1 MKKRPHATA
10 PATVIVLASGKGG
23 VGKSTLVRSLA
34 GYWLSLGQAPA
45 VIDADPQASI
55 TSLHDADG
63 PMGGVVVVA
72 NPEMETI
79 GATVAE
85 LRAAHSIVLVDTA
98 GFRNQ
103 TTIAACVA
111 ADVVLIPLK
120 PAAEDMREAVAM
132 LNLVGEL
139 NATPERHGRPI
150 VAALVLTMVT
160 PGTVIARQVRK
171 ELEKAGYPLLDAE
184 IAQRVAFPEL
194 SMRGV
199 APSLVEPDGAA
210 ARDIGRLAGE
220 LSQLWRNPNVKAA

>member
-1 MKKRPHATA
+1 
-10 PATVIVLASGKGG
+10 
-23 VGKSTLVRSLA
+23 
-34 GYWLSLGQAPA
+34 
-45 VIDADPQASI
+45 
-55 TSLHDADG
+55 
-63 PMGGVVVVA
+63 MGGVAVVA

-79 GATVAE
+79 GATIAE
-85 LRAAHSIVLVDTA
+85 LRAVHGMVLVDTA

-120 PAAEDMREAVAM
+120 PAAEDVREALAM
-132 LNLVGEL
+132 LQLVGEL
-139 NATPERHGRPI
+139 NGTPERRGRPI
-150 VAALVLTMVT
+150 ATALVLTMVT

-184 IAQRVAFPEL
+184 VAQRVAFPEL
-194 SMRGV
+194 AMRGV

-220 LSQLWRNPNVKAA
+220 LSKLWRAADVKAA

>member
-1 MKKRPHATA
+1 MKTRHHATEF
-10 PATVIVLASGKGG
+10 PIVIVLASGKGG
-23 VGKSTLVRSLA
+23 VGKSTLARSLA
-34 GYWLSLGQAPA
+34 GYWLTMGRKPA
-45 VIDADPQASI
+45 VVDADPQASI

-63 PMGGVVVVA
+63 PMGGVAVVGD
-72 NPEMETI
+72 PEMETI
-79 GATVAE
+79 GATIAD
-85 LRAAHSIVLVDTA
+85 LQTRHGIVIVDTA

-120 PAAEDMREAVAM
+120 AAAEDMREAVAM
-132 LNLVGEL
+132 LNLIGEL
-139 NATPERHGRPI
+139 NATPERRSRPI
-150 VAALVLTMVT
+150 KAALVLTMVT

-184 IAQRVAFPEL
+184 VAQRVAFPEL
-194 SMRGV
+194 SMRGI

-220 LSQLWRNPNVKAA
+220 LNNLWRKADVQAA

>member
-1 MKKRPHATA
+1 MKNRVHVIRPSK
-10 PATVIVLASGKGG
+10 VIVLASGKGG
-23 VGKSTLVRSLA
+23 VGKSTLARGLA
-34 GYWLSLGQAPA
+34 GYWLSVGQAPA

-55 TSLHDADG
+55 TSLHDAQG
-63 PMGGVVVVA
+63 PMAGVVVVA
-72 NPEMETI
+72 DPEMETI
-79 GATVAE
+79 GATIADLQARHGMV
-85 LRAAHSIVLVDTA
+85 IVDTA

-111 ADVVLIPLK
+111 ADVVVIPLK

-132 LNLVGEL
+132 LELIGEL
-139 NATPERHGRPI
+139 NGTPERGGRPI
-150 VAALVLTMVT
+150 KAVLVLTMVT

-184 IAQRVAFPEL
+184 VAQRVAFPEL

-199 APSLVEPDGAA
+199 APSLIDPDGAA

-220 LSQLWRNPNVKAA
+220 LNNLWRNDHVQAA

>member
-1 MKKRPHATA
+1 MKKRPHATL

-55 TSLHDADG
+55 TSLHDVDG
-63 PMGGVVVVA
+63 PMGGVIVVA

-79 GATVAE
+79 GATIAE
-85 LRAAHSIVLVDTA
+85 LRAAHGMVLVDTA

-120 PAAEDMREAVAM
+120 PAAEDVREAVAM
-132 LNLVGEL
+132 LQLVSEL
-139 NATPERHGRPI
+139 NGTPERCGRPI
-150 VAALVLTMVT
+150 VATLVLTMVT

-184 IAQRVAFPEL
+184 VAQRVAFPEL

-199 APSLVEPDGAA
+199 APSLVDPDGAA
-210 ARDIGRLAGE
+210 ARDIGRVAGE
-220 LSQLWRNPNVKAA
+220 LNALRRNAHVKAA

>member
-1 MKKRPHATA
+1 MKNRVHVIRPSQ
-10 PATVIVLASGKGG
+10 VIVLASGKGG
-23 VGKSTLVRSLA
+23 VGKSTLARGLA
-34 GYWLSLGQAPA
+34 GYWLSVGQAPA

-55 TSLHDADG
+55 TSLHDAQG
-63 PMGGVVVVA
+63 PMAGVVVVA
-72 NPEMETI
+72 DPEMETI
-79 GATVAE
+79 GATIADLQARHGMV
-85 LRAAHSIVLVDTA
+85 IVDTA

-111 ADVVLIPLK
+111 ADVVVIPLK

-132 LNLVGEL
+132 LELIGEL
-139 NATPERHGRPI
+139 NGTPERLGRPI
-150 VAALVLTMVT
+150 KAVLVLTMVT

-184 IAQRVAFPEL
+184 VAQRVAFPEL

-199 APSLVEPDGAA
+199 APSLIDPDGAA

-220 LSQLWRNPNVKAA
+220 LNNLWRNDHVQAA

>member
-1 MKKRPHATA
+1 MKTRHHATEF
-10 PATVIVLASGKGG
+10 PIVIVLASGKGG
-23 VGKSTLVRSLA
+23 VGKSTLARSLA
-34 GYWLSLGQAPA
+34 GYWLTMGRKPA
-45 VIDADPQASI
+45 VVDADPQASI

-63 PMGGVVVVA
+63 PMGGVVVVSD
-72 NPEMETI
+72 PEMETI
-79 GATVAE
+79 GAAIADLKT
-85 LRAAHSIVLVDTA
+85 RHGIVIVDTA

-120 PAAEDMREAVAM
+120 AAAEDMREAVAM
-132 LNLVGEL
+132 LNLIGEL
-139 NATPERHGRPI
+139 NATPERRSRPI
-150 VAALVLTMVT
+150 KAALVLTMVT

-184 IAQRVAFPEL
+184 VAQRVAFPEL
-194 SMRGV
+194 SMRGI

-220 LSQLWRNPNVKAA
+220 LNNLWRNADVQAA